1 MKKAERRKEAEKGGK
16 GGFGYAI
23 SLLANCNFV
32 IISPQSCNQC
42 EFSSSQTGDLRRHL
56 KVHSGEKS
64 NKCNQCEFSSS
75 QTGDLRRHLKVH
87 SGEKSNKCN
96 QCDYASSR
104 AGHLRRHLK
113 VHSGEKPNKC
123 NQCEFASSQAK
134 GLPVAKRNR
143 YFFNAHNF

>member
-1 MKKAERRKEAEKGGK
+1 MKKAERRKKAEKGGK

-64 NKCNQCEFSSS
+64 NKCNQC
-75 QTGDLRRHLKVH
+75 V
-87 SGEKSNKCN
+87 
-96 QCDYASSR
+96 YASSR

>member
-1 MKKAERRKEAEKGGK
+1 MNQINDEEKPAKK
-16 GGFGYAI
+16 I
-23 SLLANCNFV
+23 
-32 IISPQSCNQC
+32 
-42 EFSSSQTGDLRRHL
+42 
-56 KVHSGEKS
+56 
-64 NKCNQCEFSSS
+64 
-75 QTGDLRRHLKVH
+75 
-87 SGEKSNKCN
+87 NKCN